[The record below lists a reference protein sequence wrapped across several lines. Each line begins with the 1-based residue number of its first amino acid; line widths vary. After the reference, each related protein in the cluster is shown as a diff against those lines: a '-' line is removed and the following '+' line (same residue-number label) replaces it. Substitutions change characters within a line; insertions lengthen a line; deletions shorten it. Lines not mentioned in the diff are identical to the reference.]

1 MNYKHF
7 PLVSSVDISST
18 NRALNRLAMALLL
31 TCLWPML
38 AIAST
43 PPWIGAMSAG
53 GLGDTLARAIKAAP
67 DGGYYVTGQFDSTA
81 YFSGTA
87 LVSHGGSDIFLARYA
102 SSGKLLWIVPAGG
115 PGDDVGSGLDLDR
128 DGNVYL
134 TGWFTDTGKFD
145 STNNTSRTVSGTGY
159 TIFLARYSQDGNLAW
174 VQTGVIYLPFDAYNF
189 GYGVAVDS
197 AAGTVYIAALSQGN
211 TTFSSENSVAST
223 ISGVWTWHMVV
234 AQYGTDGNFKWA
246 QTNQANPNSVP
257 DGIAVDSTGDAY
269 IAGWLENQT
278 TFSSANGNDITVT
291 GFSPGQTTLDYPDD
305 AFLAKYDK
313 NGNVLWVNHVGGYKA
328 TGATV
333 AVSPS
338 GEVSLVGFIG
348 NIDSPGEAGT
358 IVTSQPPR
366 KNYILNDLYIT
377 DPYNPDA
384 LIVTYTAAGVLERAL
399 RIGQG
404 GSEVATGVTYDANGD
419 LYVVG
424 ISRQSPTIRANLF
437 IRKYQ
442 GGSLEWEQK
451 AGSSALWV
459 TGGTVPAVSVGANGI
474 IYVAGG
480 YQRWARFG
488 PSTLYGG
495 GSSNMFVAELANQ

>member
-1 MNYKHF
+1 MIYQDF

-18 NRALNRLAMALLL
+18 NRALNRLGMALLL

-43 PPWIGAMSAG
+43 PPWVGAMSAG
-53 GLGDTLARAIKAAP
+53 GLGNTLARAIKAAP
-67 DGGYYVTGQFDSTA
+67 DGSYYVTGQFDSTA
-81 YFSGTA
+81 YFSGTT

-134 TGWFTDTGKFD
+134 TGWFSDTGKFD
-145 STNNTSRTVSGTGY
+145 STNKTSTTVSGTGY
-159 TIFLARYSQDGNLAW
+159 TIFLSRYSPDGNLAW
-174 VQTGVIYLPFDAYNF
+174 VQTGTIPYRGDYNF

-197 AAGTVYIAALSQGN
+197 AASTVYIAALSQTN
-211 TTFSSENSVAST
+211 TTFSSENGVVST
-223 ISGVWTWHMVV
+223 ISGVQTWHMVL

-246 QTNQANPNSVP
+246 QTNQANPNSVSY
-257 DGIAVDSTGDAY
+257 GIAVDSQGDAY

-291 GFSPGQTTLDYPDD
+291 GFSPGQSTLDYPDD

-313 NGNVLWVNHVGGYKA
+313 NGNALWVNHIGGYKA

-348 NIDSPGEAGT
+348 NINSPGEAGT
-358 IVTSQPPR
+358 IVTSQPPG

-404 GSEVATGVTYDANGD
+404 GSEVATGVTYDGNGN

-424 ISRQSPTIRANLF
+424 ISQQSPTIRANLF

-451 AGSSALWV
+451 AGSSALWS

-474 IYVAGG
+474 VYVVGG

-488 PSTLYGG
+488 TSTLFGG
-495 GSSNMFVAELANQ
+495 GSANMFVAELANQ